1 MVRKLRLLHLLL
13 LIHLLVS
20 ASTLVA
26 CSTKGTP
33 IDDGGVGF
41 DSSSMMMGDTA
52 VRPVPD
58 ADLTACT
65 TSNAEVMEGFAPVDI
80 IYVVDSSGSMSDEAE
95 RVQENMNA
103 FSAALGTLDLD
114 YHVVMITT
122 SSFVS
127 VPPPLSTSGRYMLID
142 RAVNSSES
150 LQVLLDEYPT
160 YSSFLRRSAITHI
173 VAVTDDESS
182 LGADAFHTQ
191 MLANLM
197 RNFTFHAIASEMG
210 TPSFT
215 NPDGA
220 CQTSTGFPPEG
231 AASPGLEYYALARTT
246 GGLTFSI
253 CTPAEE
259 WGGLFTNLTA
269 AIAVPRALP
278 CRYEVPA
285 APGGMSLDP
294 FRVNVVY
301 TSGSGEERVL
311 PYVGGSP
318 GADPDCSAGGWY
330 YEGADS
336 AVVLICPNTCG
347 DLEVDMSGRLELAFG
362 CATQLI

>member
-1 MVRKLRLLHLLL
+1 MDRRLLLALLL
-13 LIHLLVS
+13 ALGAVVL
-20 ASTLVA
+20 ASCA
-26 CSTKGTP
+26 TKGTP
-33 IDDGGVGF
+33 IEDGGAGF
-41 DSSSMMMGDTA
+41 DSSVMMMGDTG
-52 VRPVPD
+52 VRAIPD
-58 ADLTACT
+58 ANLAACT

-80 IYVVDSSGSMSDEAE
+80 IYIVDSSGSMSNEAE

-114 YHVVMITT
+114 YRVVMITT

-127 VPPPLSTSGRYMLID
+127 VPPPLGTSDRYMLID
-142 RAVNSSES
+142 RPVSSSEA
-150 LQVLLDEYPT
+150 LQALLDEYPT
-160 YSSFLRRSAITHI
+160 YSSFLRRSAITHF
-173 VAVTDDESS
+173 VVVTDDESS
-182 LGADAFHTQ
+182 LPADSFLTQ
-191 MLANLM
+191 MRTNLM

-210 TPSFT
+210 PTSFT

-253 CTPAEE
+253 CTPAAE

-285 APGGMSLDP
+285 APDGMSLDP

-301 TSGSGEERVL
+301 TSGAGTEEVV
-311 PYVGGSP
+311 PYVGGTP
-318 GADPDCSAGGWY
+318 GTEPDCTSGGWY
-330 YEGADS
+330 YEDADS
-336 AVVLICPNTCG
+336 EVVLICPNSCTAI
-347 DLEVDMSGRLELAFG
+347 ETDMTGRIELAFG
-362 CATQLI
+362 CATLLI